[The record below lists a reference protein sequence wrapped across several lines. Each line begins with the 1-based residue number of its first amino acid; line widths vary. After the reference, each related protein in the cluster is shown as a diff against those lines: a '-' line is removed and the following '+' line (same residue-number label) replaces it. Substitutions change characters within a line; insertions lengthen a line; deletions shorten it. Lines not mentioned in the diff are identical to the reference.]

1 MTEQKLAEWIAAN
14 SKGLDEYGLQYND
27 EVKVTLPMAG
37 VEMNV
42 ERLSCD
48 SMKRVF
54 IHMNSTQGQY
64 STEYSQL
71 TEYLRER
78 ISDAVEAMDKD

>member
-27 EVKVTLPMAG
+27 EVKATLPIAG
-37 VEMNV
+37 LEMNV

-54 IHMNSTQGQY
+54 IHMKSVQGQY

-71 TEYLRER
+71 TDYLRER
-78 ISDAVEAMDKD
+78 ISDAVEAIDKN